1 MAHYSEHRALRNEYV
16 EKRDCADRGAG
27 LFALRDFKVGEKIC
41 IYSGT
46 IHATT
51 DDHPHHNYALALN
64 DEESVIPDDITSLG
78 GHLSN
83 HSCNPNSSYEI
94 DELRKYGFLEARKSI
109 RRGQEVTTY
118 YQYAHVE
125 LVRCLCGDP
134 HCTGQIGIQLQP
146 DDSSGHENLRTQL
159 QKLVRVMR
167 ANGQRWVVGSVL
179 AQLAAGLALD
189 EPEAKRV
196 MLKRAFGD
204 SYESHEDFKWLNRMP
219 R

>member
-16 EKRDCADRGAG
+16 EKRDCGDRGAG